1 MDKLAAAE
9 ITTAMVSAA
18 FGATA
23 AQAKPRDVDP
33 FRAGDYVVYP
43 THGVGKI
50 DKIGSEEIGGHS
62 LELITISFEE
72 NKMTLRVP
80 VAQAKVTGLRK
91 LATRETMAQVMTILT
106 GRPRTSRMMWAKR
119 AQEFQAKINSGDLKA
134 VAEVCRDLQSAANGS
149 APSYSQRNL
158 FELAIDRLAGEFA
171 GVVGTDKADAIVK
184 LTQKLTDGRAA
195 DSAKADRAR
204 EENEEKSAEDAVS
217 LATADV

>member
-1 MDKLAAAE
+1 
-9 ITTAMVSAA
+9 MVSAA

-23 AQAKPRDVDP
+23 AQPKPSDGDP
-33 FRAGDYVVYP
+33 FHAGDFVVYP

-50 DKIGSEEIGGHS
+50 DKIDSEVIAGHK
-62 LELITISFEE
+62 LDLIYISFDE

-80 VAQAKVTGLRK
+80 IAQARVTGLRK
-91 LATRETMAQVMTILT
+91 LATPEIMAQVMKILA
-106 GRPRTSRMMWAKR
+106 GRPKASRLMWAKR
-119 AQEFQAKINSGDLKA
+119 AQEFQAKINSGDLKM

-171 GVVGTDKADAIVK
+171 GVMGIDKADAIVK

-195 DSAKADRAR
+195 DTARADRAAA
-204 EENEEKSAEDAVS
+204 ENAEAADVAAAEPPVS
-217 LATADV
+217 LASATA

>member
-1 MDKLAAAE
+1 ME

-23 AQAKPRDVDP
+23 AQPKPADGDP
-33 FRAGDYVVYP
+33 FRAGDFVVYP

-50 DKIGSEEIGGHS
+50 DKVGSEEIGGHK
-62 LELITISFEE
+62 LDLIYISFDE

-80 VAQAKVTGLRK
+80 VAQARATGLRK
-91 LATRETMAQVMTILT
+91 LATPDEMAQVMKILA
-106 GRPRTSRMMWAKR
+106 GRPKASRMMWAKR
-119 AQEFQAKINSGDLKA
+119 AQEFQAKINSGDVKA

-171 GVVGTDKADAIVK
+171 GVIGTDKADAIVK

-195 DSAKADRAR
+195 DTARSERAR
-204 EENEEKSAEDAVS
+204 EAAEAKSLEEAVS
-217 LATADV
+217 LADAAAV

>member
-1 MDKLAAAE
+1 VDKLAAAE

>member
-1 MDKLAAAE
+1 MAAAE

-23 AQAKPRDVDP
+23 AQAKPSDVDP
-33 FRAGDYVVYP
+33 FKSGDYVVYP

-50 DKIGSEEIGGHS
+50 DKIGSEEIGGHK
-62 LELITISFEE
+62 LDLIYISFEE
-72 NKMTLRVP
+72 NQMTLRVP

-91 LATRETMAQVMTILT
+91 LATPDMMNQVMKILA
-106 GRPRTSRMMWAKR
+106 GRPKVSRLMWAKR
-119 AQEFQAKINSGDLKA
+119 AQEFQAKINSGDVKM

-171 GVVGTDKADAIVK
+171 GVVGTDKADAIIK
-184 LTQKLTDGRAA
+184 LTKILSDGRTA
-195 DSAKADRAR
+195 DTVRQERVKQDDEAKS
-204 EENEEKSAEDAVS
+204 NEAHAS
-217 LATADV
+217 LAQAEG